1 MLPVSFQAEQLQKK
15 NEEEEKRL
23 AREKAILKAKDRE
36 KQRQVIALSSLC
48 EFNMYVYE
56 YKVFVF
62 SWKLRRR

>member
-48 EFNMYVYE
+48 DICLCTYMSTKCLSSVG
-56 YKVFVF
+56 
-62 SWKLRRR
+62 S